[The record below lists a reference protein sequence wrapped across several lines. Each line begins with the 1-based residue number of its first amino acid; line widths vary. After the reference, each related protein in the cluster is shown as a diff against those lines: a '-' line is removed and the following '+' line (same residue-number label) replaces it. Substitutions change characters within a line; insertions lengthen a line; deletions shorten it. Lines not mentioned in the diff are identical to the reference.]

1 MWRVVQWYLECS
13 GSIVLLLFLVRR
25 WWQCV
30 KVVVVRLLQVV
41 VDFQWD
47 LQVVRRLA
55 VVVDLD
61 RIVCVE
67 CLWRR
72 WPWPCC
78 HRRS

>member
-41 VDFQWD
+41 
-47 LQVVRRLA
+47 RRLA